1 MKITFDT
8 KTNTCKIGGKTF
20 GIDCPNIREQ
30 DAMSYIR
37 EFLNNN
43 TKLTDYEMDSMWMSY
58 RYSIGSHTIATH
70 MRASDIVKNCYGRMS
85 KDRSIFTAYDMNREI
100 EDKLRFGYPA
110 FHFPITSL
118 NKIYTS
124 AIDVVCE
131 FIEDYNIK
139 SVDDFIKYRNVEI
152 ILTDNERGYK
162 IEPQTWDEYIE
173 DKLNMI
179 FNGNNA
185 PKTIEETEDGR
196 FITSEQEKRINDLK
210 NDLKY
215 RPTKGRYFM
224 SDIEDLFVWND
235 LVHIFDIEHHHKSVL
250 TDGTEVEWFWSWVEK
265 SEKREDGYYYKTF
278 GYQKIRMPIDKWNGV
293 NITWIPD
300 DAIIKDLY

>member
-20 GIDCPNIREQ
+20 GIDCPIAKEQ

-37 EFLNNN
+37 KFLNKN

-70 MRASDIVKNCYGRMS
+70 MRAGDIVKNCYGRMS
-85 KDRSIFTAYDMNREI
+85 KDRSVFTAYDMNREI
-100 EDKLRFGYPA
+100 EDKLRYGYPA

-139 SVDDFIKYRNVEI
+139 SVDDFIKYRNVEV
-152 ILTDNERGYK
+152 ILTDNECGYK

-173 DKLNMI
+173 NELNRI
-179 FNGNNA
+179 FNGNNV
-185 PKTIEETEDGR
+185 PKTIEEAEDGR
-196 FITSEQEKRINDLK
+196 FITLEQEKRINALK
-210 NDLKY
+210 NELKY

-278 GYQKIRMPIDKWNGV
+278 GYQKIRVPIDKWNGV
-293 NITWIPD
+293 TTTWIPD
-300 DAIIKDLY
+300 NVIIKDLY